1 MKDYEIIFNE
11 AVKGM
16 GFVPNSLHRM
26 SAKPN
31 ILGAFSML
39 FANIKGFSSSE
50 TTAWTG
56 IKLFIK
62 NLRWTLKAKKESH
75 LEVPAYLKDLIA
87 NVASN
92 AAGCRYCQAHTAHT
106 AYKNGVAIEKI
117 QKLWEF
123 QTSDLFSE
131 KERAALNF
139 AMAAGSTPNQ
149 VTAEHHKIL
158 NQFFTEGQIVEI
170 VATVSIFG
178 FLNRWNDSMATELE
192 DKPLQ
197 FAQTHLSKN
206 WRVGK
211 HAKKHK

>member
-1 MKDYEIIFNE
+1 MKDYEIILNE
-11 AVKGM
+11 AMKGM

-50 TTAWTG
+50 TTTWTG
-56 IKLFIK
+56 IKLLIK
-62 NLRWTLKAKKESH
+62 NLLWTLKAKKESH

-92 AAGCRYCQAHTAHT
+92 ASGCRYCQAHTAHT
-106 AYKNGVAIEKI
+106 AHKNGVTIEKI
-117 QKLWEF
+117 QKIWEF

-131 KERAALNF
+131 QERAALKF

-149 VTAEHHKIL
+149 VTAEHHKKL
-158 NQFFTEGQIVEI
+158 ADFFTESQIIEI
-170 VATVSIFG
+170 VSTVAIFG

-192 DKPLQ
+192 DEPLQ
-197 FAQTHLSKN
+197 FANKYLSKN
-206 WRVGK
+206 WEAGK
-211 HAKKHK
+211 HLKK

>member
-1 MKDYEIIFNE
+1 MNNQKIIFNE
-11 AVKGM
+11 ALKGM
-16 GFVPNSLHRM
+16 GFVPKSLQRM
-26 SAKPN
+26 SAKPS

-50 TTAWTG
+50 TSTWTG

-62 NLRWTLKAKKESH
+62 NLCWTLKAKKNSH

-106 AYKNGVAIEKI
+106 AHKNGVSIEKI
-117 QKLWEF
+117 QKIWEF

-131 KERAALNF
+131 KERVALNF
-139 AMAAGSTPNQ
+139 AMASGSTPNQ
-149 VTAEHHKIL
+149 VTPEHHKKL
-158 NQFFTEGQIVEI
+158 AEFFTEPQIIEI
-170 VATVSIFG
+170 ISTIAIFG

-192 DKPLQ
+192 KEPLQ
-197 FAQTHLSKN
+197 FAKKYLSKN
-206 WRVGK
+206 WEVGK
-211 HAKKHK
+211 HTKK